1 MQTWKKLK
9 ENPDLW
15 QSFFLREKI
24 IKSIRDFFYRENF
37 HEVETPLLTPA
48 VIPESYLDVFETNLS
63 DRYGHKKKMFLT
75 TSPEVYLKKLLVAG
89 IGNCFEITKS
99 FRNGETRGK
108 FHHPEFTI
116 LEWYRVGADYKN
128 IMRDCEDLVMH
139 IYKNIR
145 NQKSEIRNTNQK
157 SKIKKSE
164 IVYQNKKINLNP
176 PWERISIVEALNKYA
191 DINFDDLTDDN
202 QFPPAKIAQI
212 AKKKGY
218 EVAENN
224 SWEEIFNQIFLN
236 EIEPHLGTDG
246 KPTIIYDYPKPLAA
260 LAKTKKDDPRLVER
274 FEFYI
279 AGLESGDGCSE
290 LTDYDE
296 QKKRFKSELS
306 LIRNKNKTEVF
317 PDEDFL
323 EALKIGL
330 PNCAGVAV
338 GIDRLVMLFADASSI
353 EDILLFPLA
362 AN

>member
-1 MQTWKKLK
+1 MQTWKRLK
-9 ENPDLW
+9 NDPKLW

-24 IKSIRDFFYRENF
+24 IKAIRDFFYQENF
-37 HEVETPLLTPA
+37 HEVETPLLTPRL
-48 VIPESYLDVFETNLS
+48 IPESYLNVFKTYLS
-63 DRYGHKKKMFLT
+63 DRAGNKTRMFLT
-75 TSPEVYLKKLLVAG
+75 TSPEASIKKLLVAG
-89 IGNCFEITKS
+89 IGDCFEITKS
-99 FRNGETRGK
+99 FRNRETGSAT
-108 FHHPEFTI
+108 HHPEFTI
-116 LEWYRVGADYKN
+116 LEWYRVNANYKD
-128 IMRDCEDLVMH
+128 IMKDCEELMLY
-139 IYKNIR
+139 ILKR
-145 NQKSEIRNTNQK
+145 
-157 SKIKKSE
+157 IKE
-164 IVYQNKKINLNP
+164 AQRTLTYQNIKIDLSP
-176 PWERISIVEALNKYA
+176 PWEKISMFEALEKYA
-191 DINFDDLTDDN
+191 GIDFNQITQNIRGNDN
-202 QFPPAKIAQI
+202 SEMFPLDKIAKV
-212 AKKKGY
+212 ARKKGY
-218 EVAENN
+218 EVAKNN

-290 LTDYDE
+290 LTDYYE

-306 LIRNKNKTEVF
+306 LMKDKNKTEVF